1 MLEAGTSSLKLR
13 CHDGGHIALACGHYA
28 ARRGGP
34 ARGTRAETPTLEAP
48 AGHTLIQYA
57 GLKVTLAAGQGD
69 VGVEEED
76 VLVLLAKAV
85 RSGGG
90 AVDAAGDP
98 PVESSHIH

>member
-1 MLEAGTSSLKLR
+1 MADTLHLPAAIMPLVGAAQL
-13 CHDGGHIALACGHYA
+13 A
-28 ARRGGP
+28 ARGP
-34 ARGTRAETPTLEAP
+34 TPTLEAP

>member
-1 MLEAGTSSLKLR
+1 
-13 CHDGGHIALACGHYA
+13 
-28 ARRGGP
+28 
-34 ARGTRAETPTLEAP
+34 
-48 AGHTLIQYA
+48 
-57 GLKVTLAAGQGD
+57 LKVTLAAGQGD

>member
-1 MLEAGTSSLKLR
+1 MPLVGAAQL
-13 CHDGGHIALACGHYA
+13 A
-28 ARRGGP
+28 ARGP
-34 ARGTRAETPTLEAP
+34 TPTLEAP